1 MTGATLHGCIV
12 DFTEGVDCILFE
24 TVNDMEVSLS
34 HLYGG
39 VSRKTRYR
47 FYIRSFGEDVNCK
60 AVPGAMPC
68 DFLLNACHLYP
79 YTQIKV
85 ADVVMRKFEYLATD
99 HAGNRQ
105 NVASLDV
112 LAGDADGNGEIDA
125 NDVVATR
132 NHYLGEDIEI
142 NVFNADVTN
151 DNVID
156 TQDATAIINL
166 YLDNTAAKSV
176 KRLKIK

>member
-1 MTGATLHGCIV
+1 
-12 DFTEGVDCILFE
+12 
-24 TVNDMEVSLS
+24 
-34 HLYGG
+34 
-39 VSRKTRYR
+39 
-47 FYIRSFGEDVNCK
+47 
-60 AVPGAMPC
+60 
-68 DFLLNACHLYP
+68 
-79 YTQIKV
+79 
-85 ADVVMRKFEYLATD
+85 MRNFEYLATD